1 MSVWLFLSYAA
12 TNTLRLLGGLWL
24 AGRPGGGAGRRGLLL
39 AVPAGC
45 LFAALQ
51 GAGVPA
57 TGVLAA
63 ETLLLAGLTWRRLR
77 RAPELCL
84 LFAFLYE
91 LGTGLWEFLA
101 SAGLAILFD
110 SRRFLAAGCPEAA
123 AGPWLVRL
131 GAAVGAVWLLRR
143 PGRAGLERAAAALA
157 VLGLFGA
164 VTLSEQTVLP
174 LDEDQVGT
182 WVLLAMVLLFALLA
196 VRLRRQREMEAQIA
210 RLRQEQAEIWERDYR
225 TLRRTYADQA
235 KLYHDLHNHI
245 EAIYHCLV
253 EGQVAQAVQYCE
265 DLRTPVRNMARTV
278 WTGDTA
284 IDCLIN
290 SKLAL
295 AGHTGVVLGLAL
307 AVTAASL
314 AALRTADAYAL
325 LAAAPHRLPARR
337 GRGRGSVFVYLARY
351 LAANK
356 NYLVNTAGLCL
367 LAFVLPRLFGAG
379 AGLFPVGLGILCL
392 NTPLCTLLS
401 GDPDLEQ
408 ALRTLPGQAAR
419 FGRGYCLFLFGVNT
433 LVAGLYLAGW
443 LLAGGQPGAAALV
456 PVFALQSAILSVG
469 LEWLRPL
476 RGWKTESELWHHP
489 RKYLV
494 PLVMLLLGAGVS
506 AWPPLSALLA
516 AALAVQCAALLWL
529 TGRQKN

>member
-1 MSVWLFLSYAA
+1 M
-12 TNTLRLLGGLWL
+12 
-24 AGRPGGGAGRRGLLL
+24 
-39 AVPAGC
+39 
-45 LFAALQ
+45 
-51 GAGVPA
+51 
-57 TGVLAA
+57 
-63 ETLLLAGLTWRRLR
+63 
-77 RAPELCL
+77 
-84 LFAFLYE
+84 
-91 LGTGLWEFLA
+91 
-101 SAGLAILFD
+101 
-110 SRRFLAAGCPEAA
+110 
-123 AGPWLVRL
+123 RL
-131 GAAVGAVWLLRR
+131 GAAVGAVWLLRW

-164 VTLSEQTVLP
+164 TLSEQTVLP
-174 LDEDQVGT
+174 LDEDRVGT

-253 EGQVAQAVQYCE
+253 EGQVEQAVQYCE

-325 LAAAPHRLPARR
+325 LAAPHRLPARR

-379 AGLFPVGLGILCL
+379 AGLFPVGLGILCPDPAGPGRPVRPGVL
-392 NTPLCTLLS
+392 PVSVRRQHAGGGAVS
-401 GDPDLEQ
+401 GRL
-408 ALRTLPGQAAR
+408 AAGRRAAR
-419 FGRGYCLFLFGVNT
+419 RGG
-433 LVAGLYLAGW
+433 
-443 LLAGGQPGAAALV
+443 P
-456 PVFALQSAILSVG
+456 
-469 LEWLRPL
+469 
-476 RGWKTESELWHHP
+476 
-489 RKYLV
+489 
-494 PLVMLLLGAGVS
+494 GAGVC
-506 AWPPLSALLA
+506 AAKRDPVGGAGMAAPPPRLEDRERALAPSPQVPGPAGHAAVGRGGQRLA
-516 AALAVQCAALLWL
+516 AVVRPAGGVAGGAVRGPALAHRAAEKLSRSRPPPVPKK
-529 TGRQKN
+529 TRRPGCPECPDSRGASP

>member
-57 TGVLAA
+57 AGVLAA
-63 ETLLLAGLTWRRLR
+63 ETLLLAGLAWRRLR

-84 LFAFLYE
+84 LFAFLCE

-101 SAGLAILFD
+101 SAGLAILFG
-110 SRRFLAAGCPEAA
+110 SRRFLESGCPEAA

-196 VRLRRQREMEAQIA
+196 VRLRGQREMEAQIA

-295 AGHTGVVLGLAL
+295 AGQNRIETRVNIECPRNTDIRSMDLTTILGNLLDNALEAAENAPPDRRFLHLTIRRIGEMLVIKVENGYGTPPVRAGEGLQTAKADKTLHGWGLKSVASAAERYEGTVTTDYADGVFR
-307 AVTAASL
+307 AVVTLFFRPVAA
-314 AALRTADAYAL
+314 
-325 LAAAPHRLPARR
+325 
-337 GRGRGSVFVYLARY
+337 
-351 LAANK
+351 
-356 NYLVNTAGLCL
+356 
-367 LAFVLPRLFGAG
+367 
-379 AGLFPVGLGILCL
+379 
-392 NTPLCTLLS
+392 
-401 GDPDLEQ
+401 
-408 ALRTLPGQAAR
+408 GQ
-419 FGRGYCLFLFGVNT
+419 
-433 LVAGLYLAGW
+433 
-443 LLAGGQPGAAALV
+443 GAAGKA
-456 PVFALQSAILSVG
+456 PS
-469 LEWLRPL
+469 P
-476 RGWKTESELWHHP
+476 
-489 RKYLV
+489 
-494 PLVMLLLGAGVS
+494 
-506 AWPPLSALLA
+506 
-516 AALAVQCAALLWL
+516 
-529 TGRQKN
+529 

>member
-1 MSVWLFLSYAA
+1 MMPLCKAIA
-12 TNTLRLLGGLWL
+12 KQLLGARYEGAARAL
-24 AGRPGGGAGRRGLLL
+24 AAVGVLYLAALLGAAGL
-39 AVPAGC
+39 AVP
-45 LFAALQ
+45 
-51 GAGVPA
+51 
-57 TGVLAA
+57 
-63 ETLLLAGLTWRRLR
+63 
-77 RAPELCL
+77 
-84 LFAFLYE
+84 
-91 LGTGLWEFLA
+91 
-101 SAGLAILFD
+101 
-110 SRRFLAAGCPEAA
+110 
-123 AGPWLVRL
+123 
-131 GAAVGAVWLLRR
+131 
-143 PGRAGLERAAAALA
+143 
-157 VLGLFGA
+157 
-164 VTLSEQTVLP
+164 
-174 LDEDQVGT
+174 
-182 WVLLAMVLLFALLA
+182 
-196 VRLRRQREMEAQIA
+196 
-210 RLRQEQAEIWERDYR
+210 
-225 TLRRTYADQA
+225 
-235 KLYHDLHNHI
+235 
-245 EAIYHCLV
+245 
-253 EGQVAQAVQYCE
+253 
-265 DLRTPVRNMARTV
+265 
-278 WTGDTA
+278 
-284 IDCLIN
+284 
-290 SKLAL
+290 L

-325 LAAAPHRLPARR
+325 LPAAPHRLPARR
-337 GRGRGSVFVYLARY
+337 GRGRGSVLVYLARY

-443 LLAGGQPGAAALV
+443 LLVGGQPGAAVLV

-469 LEWLRPL
+469 LEWLHPL